1 MIGKEKLDRINELA
15 RKKKAE
21 GLTPEEA
28 EEQAIL
34 RKEYITA
41 FRATVRG
48 QLEQIRFVEDLTEAE
63 LEEYN
68 KKHGKN

>member
-15 RKKKAE
+15 RKKKTE

-28 EEQAIL
+28 REQEAL
-34 RKEYITA
+34 RKEYIVA

-48 QLEQIRFVEDLTEAE
+48 QLEQIRFVEDLTEEE
-63 LEEYN
+63 LAAYN
-68 KKHGKN
+68 KNKNN

>member
-21 GLTPEEA
+21 GLTPAEA
-28 EEQAIL
+28 KEQEAL
-34 RKEYITA
+34 RKEYIVA

-48 QLEQIRFVEDLTEAE
+48 QLEQIKFVEDLTEEE
-63 LEEYN
+63 LAAYN
-68 KKHGKN
+68 KKKNN